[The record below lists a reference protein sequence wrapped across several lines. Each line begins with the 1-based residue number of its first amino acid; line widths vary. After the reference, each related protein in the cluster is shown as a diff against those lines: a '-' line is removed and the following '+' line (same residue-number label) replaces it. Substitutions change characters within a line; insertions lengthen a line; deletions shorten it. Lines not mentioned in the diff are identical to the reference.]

1 MRDAHALGSAQMTV
15 IGLVDRTIA
24 ASGQIPRLFEVCC
37 SKIMTDL
44 FELQRF
50 ISGLARRRALEA
62 RALQRNSRKT
72 GGHLLPG
79 L

>member
-1 MRDAHALGSAQMTV
+1 MTV